1 MNFAQNWRFAY
12 RGPEAKT
19 RQLRFGLER
28 KHVNYVLWNFGFLR
42 FWEIWKEHAKIYL
55 LCDFQSKQTSF
66 SDFEKLEIAK
76 SMGWPGAKTRQLR
89 TTLRENTSTTQNTS
103 TTESGRERKHVNY
116 DFEIFKKWH

>member
-1 MNFAQNWRFAY
+1 MVDPLFSNFSRSQAISTDLHYFAG
-12 RGPEAKT
+12 R
-19 RQLRFGLER
+19 
-28 KHVNYVLWNFGFLR
+28 
-42 FWEIWKEHAKIYL
+42 EHAKIYL

-116 DFEIFKKWH
+116 DFEIFKK